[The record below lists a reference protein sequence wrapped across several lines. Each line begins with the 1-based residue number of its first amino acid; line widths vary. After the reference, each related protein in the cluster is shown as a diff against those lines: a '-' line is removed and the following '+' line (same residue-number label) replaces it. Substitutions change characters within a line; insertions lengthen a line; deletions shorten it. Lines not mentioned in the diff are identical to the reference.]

1 MRKKLKLVQPCSYT
15 PAHKPSDELM
25 WSMLHNDNK
34 ASHRPAHTLR
44 MFSLQSALLG
54 QPVLLQP
61 DTESLLI
68 GAVLAGD

>member
-1 MRKKLKLVQPCSYT
+1 MPVPYC
-15 PAHKPSDELM
+15 
-25 WSMLHNDNK
+25 
-34 ASHRPAHTLR
+34 SHRPAHTLR